1 MKLATLKNGR
11 KDGRLVLVSRDL
23 QRAVAADDI
32 APSMLDAIAKLPVTE
47 DQRDGIRYGNA
58 AQLLGIA

>member
-32 APSMLDAIAKLPVTE
+32 AP
-47 DQRDGIRYGNA
+47 
-58 AQLLGIA
+58 